1 MLNATN
7 LTDARAHRVMF
18 TIFLVIIG
26 AYSLVA
32 TVTYTPFDP
41 GWTHLSSDTQHV
53 SNATGIAGAWLADLL
68 HGFLGRAAVFL
79 PFLILSEAVQI
90 WYPHSFVQR
99 PFRYA
104 GELFL
109 LVIISTLFGLH
120 GVEPSDTLQNAAG
133 GILGFEMAQHL
144 LGFMP
149 LMLVTALL
157 VILFLVIFK
166 RFMRLVRFHSC

>member
-53 SNATGIAGAWLADLL
+53 SNATGIAGAWL
-68 HGFLGRAAVFL
+68 VFWGVL
-79 PFLILSEAVQI
+79 
-90 WYPHSFVQR
+90 
-99 PFRYA
+99 RYFY
-104 GELFL
+104 LF
-109 LVIISTLFGLH
+109 
-120 GVEPSDTLQNAAG
+120 
-133 GILGFEMAQHL
+133 
-144 LGFMP
+144 
-149 LMLVTALL
+149 
-157 VILFLVIFK
+157 
-166 RFMRLVRFHSC
+166 